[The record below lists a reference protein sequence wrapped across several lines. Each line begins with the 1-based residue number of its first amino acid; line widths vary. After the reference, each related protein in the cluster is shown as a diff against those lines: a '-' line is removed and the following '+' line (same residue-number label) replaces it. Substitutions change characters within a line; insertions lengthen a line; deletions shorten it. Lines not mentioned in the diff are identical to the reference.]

1 MIQAEHRVRPRLW
14 VYTPA
19 AAIVGVPVVLVTP
32 GIALMVLILSGL
44 FGSALFLLRRE
55 PSGIRLLS
63 LGAGLAIPLIT
74 YVLLAFAH

>member
-1 MIQAEHRVRPRLW
+1 
-14 VYTPA
+14 
-19 AAIVGVPVVLVTP
+19 
-32 GIALMVLILSGL
+32 MVLILSGL

-74 YVLLAFAH
+74 YVLLAFAHGTYR